1 MGGVGNFIAKQ
12 LSDRIDLEV
21 RCTVLGHIQRGGTP
35 LSFDRVLGT
44 RLGTHAVEAAVE
56 GKFGTMVALKGQ
68 EIVLVELES
77 LAGIVR
83 KVPENSQLIRTA
95 ESIGIC
101 LGR

>member
-1 MGGVGNFIAKQ
+1 

-44 RLGTHAVEAAVE
+44 RFGAHAVEAAAE
-56 GKFGTMVALKGQ
+56 GKFGNMVALQ
-68 EIVLVELES
+68 AHDIVLVPLKG

-83 KVPENSQLIRTA
+83 QVPSDSQLIHTA